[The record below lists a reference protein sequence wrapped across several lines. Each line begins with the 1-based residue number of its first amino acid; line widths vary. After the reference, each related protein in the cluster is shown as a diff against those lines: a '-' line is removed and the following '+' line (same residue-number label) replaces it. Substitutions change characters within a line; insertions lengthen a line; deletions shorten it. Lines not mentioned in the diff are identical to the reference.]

1 MEKASWIVYWNE
13 YSSDT
18 YLYGSEVEYES
29 KSSVKFKNRLM
40 PPGTV
45 IKEWFSMTNYQE
57 KRIEPALP
65 IIDGESKYKIS
76 INVDTPDGTGCMVRL
91 VFLDKYEREAGDITI
106 RDTEAEFRCPLKT
119 FSYKM
124 QLINGG
130 MSEFTFHSIIIEEIE
145 NE

>member
-1 MEKASWIVYWNE
+1 
-13 YSSDT
+13 
-18 YLYGSEVEYES
+18 
-29 KSSVKFKNRLM
+29 M